1 MALFAAEMMTENAEA
16 APIPRKVVY
25 TAYVYWCE
33 DTGRGKMNATNFYRG
48 IERIPF
54 VESNRVA
61 ADGCSRVS
69 ILTRQAPASDTDA
82 SDRLVTAPEA
92 LSVTR
97 KGW

>member
-61 ADGCSRVS
+61 AGRV
-69 ILTRQAPASDTDA
+69 LEGFDLDT
-82 SDRLVTAPEA
+82 SG
-92 LSVTR
+92 SSF
-97 KGW
+97 